1 MSTTQVTV
9 KNFEEHVSKPGIL
22 VLDFW
27 AAWCGPCRTFA
38 PIFEAAATK
47 HPDVVFGKV
56 NTDEE
61 QELAAGFRIQS
72 IPTLMI
78 FRDNILL
85 FEQPGVMPG
94 GELEK
99 VLEKVASLDMDDVR
113 KQIADHQNDHE
124 HDGNCNHDHDHDHD
138 HGHEHGHEH

>member
-1 MSTTQVTV
+1 MSTIQITA
-9 KNFEEHVSKPGIL
+9 KNFDEHVAKSGIL

-47 HPDVVFGKV
+47 HGDVVFGKV

-72 IPTLMI
+72 IPTLMV

-85 FEQPGVMPG
+85 FEEPGVMQAKDLDG
-94 GELEK
+94 LLAKIRE
-99 VLEKVASLDMDDVR
+99 LDMDDIR
-113 KQIADHQNDHE
+113 KQIAEHQ
-124 HDGNCNHDHDHDHD
+124 HDHDHSGCDHD
-138 HGHEHGHEH
+138 HGHDHDHKH

>member
-1 MSTTQVTV
+1 MSTTQITA

-27 AAWCGPCRTFA
+27 ASWCGPCRTFA
-38 PIFEAAATK
+38 PIFEAASKK
-47 HPDVVFGKV
+47 HTDVIFGKV

-72 IPTLMI
+72 IPTVMV

-85 FEQPGVMPG
+85 FEEPGIMKAA
-94 GELEK
+94 ELEGL
-99 VLEKVASLDMDDVR
+99 LEKIRSLDMDDIR
-113 KQIADHQNDHE
+113 KQIEEHQHAHE
-124 HDGNCNHDHDHDHD
+124 HGGCNHDHDHDHD
-138 HGHEHGHEH
+138 HKH

>member
-1 MSTTQVTV
+1 MSTIQITA

-38 PIFEAAATK
+38 PIFEAAAQK
-47 HPDVVFGKV
+47 HTDAVFGKV

-61 QELAAGFRIQS
+61 QELSAGFRIQS

-78 FRDNILL
+78 FRDNVLL
-85 FEQPGVMPG
+85 FEQPGVLP
-94 GELEK
+94 EAELNKILEK
-99 VLEKVASLDMDDVR
+99 IRSLDMDDIR
-113 KQIADHQNDHE
+113 KQIAE
-124 HDGNCNHDHDHDHD
+124 HDHDHDHSNCNHD
-138 HGHEHGHEH
+138 H